1 MRRSLTHNII
11 CWSLLLYLTVLI
23 IPPLSA
29 IRQAVATV
37 PGIRNSGEL
46 VKDYQHT
53 TLYLYDIL
61 IWQSL
66 KKTQHTAKQ
75 LLSAPEKTDHGD
87 SYNNTPVLASSPGL
101 SLSTHSNPEWYNPLL
116 QHSRSADIHFAR
128 SGISP
133 PSHSQHIVSI
143 FAHS

>member
-1 MRRSLTHNII
+1 MRRSLTQKVI
-11 CWSLLLYLTVLI
+11 CWGLLLYLAAFI

-29 IRQAVATV
+29 IRQAFTTV
-37 PGIRNSGEL
+37 PGSLISGEL

-66 KKTQHTAKQ
+66 KRTQHTASQ
-75 LLSAPEKTDHGD
+75 ALSAPEMADIGD
-87 SYNNTPVLASSPGL
+87 SYNNTPVLAITPGL
-101 SLSTHSNPEWYNPLL
+101 SLSTHSNPEWYNLLL

-133 PSHSQHIVSI
+133 PSRS
-143 FAHS
+143 